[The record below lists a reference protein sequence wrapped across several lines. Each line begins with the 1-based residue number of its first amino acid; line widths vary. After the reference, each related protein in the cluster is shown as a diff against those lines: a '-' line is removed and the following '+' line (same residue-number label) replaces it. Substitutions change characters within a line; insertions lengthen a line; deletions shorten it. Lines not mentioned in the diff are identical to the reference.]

1 MFNFGNLIGRE
12 WLKQCVC
19 VCVCVCACRR
29 SEPELPEV
37 CACVSACVCVCVCVC
52 IIGASGTEKQKILR
66 RGSKNTQ
73 KNYTKK
79 ILMTQ
84 ITMMV

>member
-1 MFNFGNLIGRE
+1 MQRNRGKQQNGKDWRSLQENQRFQGNILSKDGHNNGQ
-12 WLKQCVC
+12 KQ
-19 VCVCVCACRR
+19 
-29 SEPELPEV
+29 
-37 CACVSACVCVCVCVC
+37 
-52 IIGASGTEKQKILR
+52 SGTEKQKILR